1 MKLKPVIRTTDN
13 SEKEVSNAQMMNLL
27 SIAGIPISE
36 LRSENL
42 NSLLVVPGGFDE
54 CNDNLGDQTI
64 LDTKGKNTIRTG
76 NVLGFISIGDTRL
89 KIGSRF
95 DAESALSEDKD
106 YFLQYML
113 EKVLSLNIVDL
124 KFGFEDES
132 IYELL
137 IYFFPIYLKRAF
149 SQGLYREY
157 QTFRHNDSCVKGVI
171 DFSRHIQKN
180 MPFNGNVA
188 YKTREHSTDNDV
200 TQLIRHT
207 IEYIETR
214 EKVRNVLQ
222 CDAETKTAV
231 SEIIASTPSYS
242 KGKRSLIISK
252 NLRPTIHPY
261 YSEYRALQKLCVMI
275 LQHEEVRYGN
285 NPEEVYGLLIDG
297 AWLWENYLLV
307 SILSKL
313 HFEHADNI
321 KKTNGKRVLEGK
333 GLRLYPDFYLPGKI
347 VLDAKYKFLEKVGS
361 SGLKSVFKAD
371 DIQQV
376 MSYMDIMKMDTGG
389 FIFPSIQIDS
399 PVHCHSIV
407 NRGGKMYGIGVE
419 IPQNI
424 NTYEEFCI
432 AMNKNEQKALRK
444 IVNIIN

>member
-1 MKLKPVIRTTDN
+1 MKTKPVIRTTDN
-13 SEKEVSNAQMMNLL
+13 SEKEVSTAQMSNLL
-27 SIAGIPISE
+27 SIVGIPISE

-42 NSLLVVPGGFDE
+42 DNLLVVPGGFDE

-64 LDTKGKNTIRTG
+64 LEAKGKNIVRTG
-76 NVLGFISIGDTRL
+76 NVLGFIGIGDTRL

-95 DAESALSEDKD
+95 DADSALSEDKD

-113 EKVLSLNIVDL
+113 EKVLNLNIVDL

-157 QTFRHNDSCVKGVI
+157 QTFSHNDSSVRGVI

-180 MPFNGNVA
+180 LPFNGNVA
-188 YKTREHSTDNDV
+188 YKTREHSTDNSI

-214 EKVRNVLQ
+214 EKVRGVLN
-222 CDAETKTAV
+222 CDSDTKTAIA
-231 SEIIASTPSYS
+231 EIIAATPSYS
-242 KGKRSLIISK
+242 KGQRSLVISK

-333 GLRLYPDFYLPGKI
+333 GLRFYPDFYLQGKI
-347 VLDAKYKFLEKVGS
+347 VLDAKYKFLEKVDGTKT
-361 SGLKSVFKAD
+361 KSVFNAA
-371 DIQQV
+371 DIQQII
-376 MSYMDIMKMDTGG
+376 SYMDILNMNAGG
-389 FIFPSIQIDS
+389 FIFPSVLKES
-399 PVHCHSIV
+399 PVYSHTIV
-407 NRGGKMYGIGVE
+407 ARGGKMYGVGVE
-419 IPQNI
+419 IPQKSK
-424 NTYEEFCI
+424 TYEEFCKRMCETEKI
-432 AMNKNEQKALRK
+432 AIKK
-444 IVNIIN
+444 IKDIIN

>member
-1 MKLKPVIRTTDN
+1 MAD
-13 SEKEVSNAQMMNLL
+13 LL
-27 SIAGIPISE
+27 GIAGVPISE
-36 LRSENL
+36 LRTSNFD
-42 NSLLVVPGGFDE
+42 NLLVVPGGFDE

-64 LDTKGKNTIRTG
+64 LEVKGKSTIRTG
-76 NVLGFISIGDTRL
+76 NVLGFIGIGETRL

-95 DAESALSEDKD
+95 DAESALAEDKD

-113 EKVLSLNIVDL
+113 EKVLNLNIVDL
-124 KFGFEDES
+124 EFGFEDES

-137 IYFFPIYLKRAF
+137 IYFFPIYFKRALC
-149 SQGLYREY
+149 QGLYREY
-157 QTFRHNDSCVKGVI
+157 HTFTHNDSRIRGVI

-180 MPFNGNVA
+180 LPFNGDVA
-188 YKTREHSTDNDV
+188 YKTREYSTDNNI

-214 EKVRNVLQ
+214 EVARGILK
-222 CDAETKTAV
+222 CDSATQTAV
-231 SEIIASTPSYS
+231 DEIIAATPSYS

-285 NPEEVYGLLIDG
+285 NPEDVYGLLIDG
-297 AWLWENYLLV
+297 SWLWENYLLV
-307 SILSKL
+307 TVLSKL

-333 GLRLYPDFYLPGKI
+333 GLRLYPDFYLPGKL
-347 VLDAKYKFLEKVGS
+347 VLDAKYKFLEKADGKIV
-361 SGLKSVFKAD
+361 KSVFKAD

-376 MSYMDIMKMDTGG
+376 ITYMDIMSMNAGG
-389 FIFPSIQIDS
+389 FIFPSILKNS
-399 PVHCHSIV
+399 TVYSHSIV
-407 NRGGKMYGIGVE
+407 ARGGKMYGIGVE
-419 IPQNI
+419 IPQNSS
-424 NTYEEFCI
+424 TYDEFCKK
-432 AMNKNEQKALRK
+432 MCVSEN
-444 IVNIIN
+444 IVVQRIIDLIN